1 MDVER
6 TRLQTQ
12 VHDMERDALQLQH
25 QLRFTQDELQK
36 CHDNNAQAQNEKKE
50 LQAKLLNE
58 TEERERTQLQLHQMR
73 EQVRKYLHDF
83 PFHLHFRNTRNFLLQ
98 VADLDKSLEV
108 TRQELGKLRTQ
119 ADKEDERWRVREQE
133 LLVYLEE
140 SHSHERK
147 LEGQKHNLE
156 VCLAD
161 ATQQMQELEVFIGR
175 S

>member
-1 MDVER
+1 M
-6 TRLQTQ
+6 
-12 VHDMERDALQLQH
+12 LQLQH

-36 CHDNNAQAQNEKKE
+36 CHENNAQAQNEKKE

-58 TEERERTQLQLHQMR
+58 TEERERVQLQLHQMR
-73 EQVRKYLHDF
+73 EQARHFIYARFCDKR
-83 PFHLHFRNTRNFLLQ
+83 PAHLLGVQEAFVLQ

-119 ADKEDERWRVREQE
+119 ADKEDERWRSREQE

-161 ATQQMQELEVFIGR
+161 ATQQMQELEVPER
-175 S
+175 HWTMLRRLCT